1 MVLVDFNAMCGI
13 LSTRM
18 NDGFFVFFRLE
29 LECLFGTAQHMTA
42 FNILIIN
49 YYMLLHVVLL
59 RQLVI

>member
-42 FNILIIN
+42 YDSIRDAMIIISNI
-49 YYMLLHVVLL
+49 
-59 RQLVI
+59 RTF